1 MPSPCLQN
9 LISPSP
15 RPGRQF
21 AAALC
26 ATLALLG
33 GIPPAEAGPLRE
45 ALEAR
50 RAERAEAATDDTL
63 AGEVGASSASL
74 NLPAGARRLGDLA
87 YGSAARQKLDVYL
100 PPAASGAAPSPIVLM
115 VHGGGWRLGDKAAER
130 VVANKASHWLGQGM
144 VFVSINYRLLPQ
156 AAPLAQADDVAHA
169 LAYVQAHAG
178 EWHADPQRLVLMGH
192 SAGAH
197 LIALLSADP
206 ARAIALGAHPWA
218 GSVALDSAALD
229 LVQLME
235 DRHARL
241 YDRAFGADPAAWRAA
256 SPQHHLNAH
265 ALPMLLVC
273 STRRADDPCAQANRY
288 AAAAKTLGVHT
299 EILPQPL
306 SHGDINGQLG
316 LPGAYTEA
324 VDRFLSSLAG
334 FGARP

>member
-1 MPSPCLQN
+1 M
-9 LISPSP
+9 PSP
-15 RPGRQF
+15 RPQDLASPRF
-21 AAALC
+21 THPLAAALL
-26 ATLALLG
+26 AALALLG
-33 GIPPAEAGPLRE
+33 SMPPAEAGRLRE

-50 RAERAEAATDDTL
+50 RAERAGAATDDAL
-63 AGEVGASSASL
+63 AGEVDERPASASG
-74 NLPAGARRLGDLA
+74 LPAGSQVLRDLA
-87 YGSAARQKLDVYL
+87 YGTAGRQKLDVYL
-100 PPAASGAAPSPIVLM
+100 PPAATSAPPAPIVLM

-130 VVANKASHWLGQGM
+130 VVANKAAHWLGQGV
-144 VFVSINYRLLPQ
+144 VFVSTNYRLLPQ
-156 AAPLAQADDVAHA
+156 AEPQAQAEDVARA

-206 ARAIALGAHPWA
+206 TRAIALGARPWA

-235 DRHARL
+235 GRHARL
-241 YDRAFGADPAAWRAA
+241 YDRAFGADPATWRAA
-256 SPQHHLNAH
+256 SPQHHLSAQ

-273 STRRADDPCAQANRY
+273 STRRADDPCAQAKRY
-288 AAAAKTLGVHT
+288 AAAAGTLGVRT

-316 LPGAYTEA
+316 LPGAYTAA
-324 VDRFLSSLAG
+324 VDGFLSSLPG
-334 FGARP
+334 FRSGP